1 MPDFAYIARDAKG
14 AKVTGTI
21 SAANQRDV
29 LAQLST
35 RALFPMHVDTSGI
48 KKAAVRAGKRVKPQ
62 LMATFYGQLAGLLR
76 SGVPLMRSLDVL
88 RKQASNPAL
97 SEVLGQVYCLVEDG
111 TSMGEAMGRYPN
123 TFSEM
128 GVNMVRAGAEGGFL
142 EDALDRVAQFTEQ
155 QADIKARTMGAMIYP
170 VVLTVIGSLVVMA
183 LLIFVVPNFEDL
195 FKQLRAKGELP
206 MVTEWLLSISDLLT
220 HYWFVP
226 MLMVA
231 GLYWWIS
238 SWLATENGR
247 VWRDRWSIKLPGAG
261 KILLSLSVARFCR
274 VLGTLLKN
282 GVPILKALDISADAA
297 GNRVL
302 TGAIQKATENISA
315 GQSLAKPLAASGH
328 FPITITE
335 MIAVAEESN
344 SLDTVL
350 VEIAD
355 GLEKQIWRQLDMFV
369 KLLEPLMLVLLS
381 GVILVVVVALLLP
394 VMKISAGG
402 A

>member
-14 AKVTGTI
+14 QKVTGTI

-29 LAQLST
+29 LAQLSS

-48 KKAAVRAGKRVKPQ
+48 KQAAVRAGKRVKPQ

-97 SEVLGQVYCLVEDG
+97 SEVLGQVCSLVEDG
-111 TSMGEAMGRYPN
+111 TSMGEAMAKFPN

-170 VVLTVIGSLVVMA
+170 VVLTVIGGLVVVA
-183 LLIFVVPNFEDL
+183 LLIFVVPKFKDL
-195 FKQLRAKGELP
+195 FAQLRARGELP
-206 MVTEWLLSISDLLT
+206 AVTETLLGLSDFLT
-220 HYWFVP
+220 SYWYVP
-226 MLMVA
+226 VA
-231 GLYWWIS
+231 VLGGLYWWIS
-238 SWLATENGR
+238 SWLATNNGR
-247 VWRDRWSIKLPGAG
+247 MFVDRWSIKLPGAG

-282 GVPILKALDISADAA
+282 GVPILKSLDISADAA

-302 TGAIQKATENISA
+302 SGAIHKATENISA

-335 MIAVAEESN
+335 MISVAEESN

-355 GLEKQIWRQLDMFV
+355 GLEKQTWRQLDLFV
-369 KLLEPLMLVLLS
+369 KLLEPLMLVMLS

-402 A
+402 

>member
-14 AKVTGTI
+14 QRVTGTI

-29 LAQLST
+29 LAQLSS

-48 KKAAVRAGKRVKPQ
+48 KQAAVRAGKRVKPQ

-97 SEVLGQVYCLVEDG
+97 SEVLGQVYSMVEDG
-111 TSMGEAMGRYPN
+111 TAMGDAMARYPN

-128 GVNMVRAGAEGGFL
+128 GINMVRAGSEGGFL

-170 VVLTVIGSLVVMA
+170 IVLSVIGGVVVVA
-183 LLIFVVPNFEDL
+183 LLIFVVPKFKDL
-195 FKQLRAKGELP
+195 FAQLRTRGELP
-206 MVTEWLLSISDLLT
+206 GVTEFLLSVSELLT
-220 HYWFVP
+220 RYWYIPTV
-226 MLMVA
+226 VIA

-247 VWRDRWSIKLPGAG
+247 VFRDRWSIRLPGAG
-261 KILLSLSVARFCR
+261 KILLNLSVARFCR

-282 GVPILKALDISADAA
+282 GVPILKSLDISADAA
-297 GNRVL
+297 GNRIL
-302 TGAIQKATENISA
+302 SGAIHKATENISA

-328 FPITITE
+328 FPMTITE

-355 GLEKQIWRQLDMFV
+355 GLEKQTWRQLDLFV

-381 GVILVVVVALLLP
+381 GVILVVVIALLLP

-402 A
+402 

>member
-14 AKVTGTI
+14 QKVTGTI

-48 KKAAVRAGKRVKPQ
+48 KQAAVRAGKRVKPQ

-97 SEVLGQVYCLVEDG
+97 SEVLGQVCGLVEDG
-111 TSMGEAMGRYPN
+111 TSMGEAMAKFPN

-142 EDALDRVAQFTEQ
+142 EDALERVAQFTEQ

-170 VVLTVIGSLVVMA
+170 VVLTVIGGMVVVA
-183 LLIFVVPNFEDL
+183 LLIFVVPKFQDL
-195 FKQLRAKGELP
+195 FAQLRARGELP
-206 MVTEWLLSISDLLT
+206 AVTEWLLSISSFLIS
-220 HYWFVP
+220 YWYIP
-226 MLMVA
+226 LA
-231 GLYWWIS
+231 ALGGLYWWIS
-238 SWLATENGR
+238 SWLATERGR
-247 VWRDRWSIKLPGAG
+247 VWVDRWSIRMPGAG

-282 GVPILKALDISADAA
+282 GVPILKSLDISADAA

-302 TGAIQKATENISA
+302 TEAIQKATENISA

-335 MIAVAEESN
+335 MISVAEESN

-355 GLEKQIWRQLDMFV
+355 GLEKQTWRQLDLFV

-402 A
+402 